1 MCHSVQ
7 VVCAELE
14 AAKLQISTLNIQLIM
29 SDEAVDSAKAASDSL
44 AQQMKTSADTEL
56 SKAVQQVDAA
66 KAEVQH
72 LQCRLAN
79 TQAGAQTDAAKL
91 LLLLDKSRANAAS
104 SEQDVKK
111 LEQQLARSQTA
122 AAQQQERLKKV
133 HQTELK
139 SQVQALCASLPTLRM
154 RLPPPQPPPPGP
166 ESHNLAE

>member
-1 MCHSVQ
+1 MCYSLQ

-14 AAKLQISTLNIQLIM
+14 AAKLQISTLNTQLIM

-44 AQQMKTSADTEL
+44 AQQMKTLADTEL

-79 TQAGAQTDAAKL
+79 TQAGAQTDVAKL
-91 LLLLDKSRANAAS
+91 LLLLDKSRAKAAS
-104 SEQDVKK
+104 SEQGVKK

-154 RLPPPQPPPPGP
+154 RLPPPQRPPPGP
-166 ESHNLAE
+166 ESHKLAK